1 MLMKY
6 ILIVLMAVAGIPA
19 TADGYRCAAKSL
31 LKQAV
36 EDPKGGYW
44 NNQLSINDTSNIVAS
59 IPVYA
64 LKGPDTKIDS
74 LSSYLCL
81 DSLIDYTYDEKS
93 QIVVVHKNEK
103 YVVFRSLIGISD
115 RWYKRMLSSEDFY
128 AILPSQNIHSIEN
141 NFGYSKKTFSMKN
154 LI

>member
-1 MLMKY
+1 MKY
-6 ILIVLMAVAGIPA
+6 ILIVLMAMAGIPA

-44 NNQLSINDTSNIVAS
+44 NNQLNINDTS
-59 IPVYA
+59 
-64 LKGPDTKIDS
+64 KGPDTEIDS

-93 QIVVVHKNEK
+93 QMVVVHKNEK
-103 YVVFRSLIGISD
+103 YVVFRSLIGIRD